1 MNDMAINAVLEQMR
15 AVAQVAADRPGR
27 ALDAP
32 QEVEFSKLLEASVGK
47 VNALQQQADRLSD
60 AFARGDDTV
69 DLAQVMVAVQKASV
83 SFEAVTQVRNKLIS
97 AYQEIM
103 NMPV

>member
-1 MNDMAINAVLEQMR
+1 MNDIAINAVLEQMR
-15 AVAQVAADRPGR
+15 AIAQVSAERPAR
-27 ALDAP
+27 VLDAP
-32 QEVEFSKLLEASVGK
+32 QEVDFSKLLEDSLGK
-47 VNALQQQADRLSD
+47 VNALQQQANGLSN

-83 SFEAVTQVRNKLIS
+83 SFEAVTQVRNKLLS

-103 NMPV
+103 NMQV